1 MNCLL
6 QNLLAAY
13 YISDSHFKHLTCY
26 SSNAWHCCQL
36 HWICTTCDDQHI
48 QCQTNKSHHSSLL

>member
-13 YISDSHFKHLTCY
+13 YIKDTHFKHLTCY
-26 SSNAWHCCQL
+26 SSNA
-36 HWICTTCDDQHI
+36 
-48 QCQTNKSHHSSLL
+48 